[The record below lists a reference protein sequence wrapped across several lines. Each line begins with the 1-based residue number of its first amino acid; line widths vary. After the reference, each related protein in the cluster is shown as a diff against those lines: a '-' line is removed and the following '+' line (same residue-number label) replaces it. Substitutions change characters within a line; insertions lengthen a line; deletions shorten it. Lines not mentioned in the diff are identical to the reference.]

1 MWAGTDD
8 NVKMSLSGPLGG
20 ATRDTG
26 LLKLDAK
33 GDDHERGDLCR
44 YVIPAMNLEKLET
57 CTIVKDGRDDWN
69 LETIKG
75 MISSH
80 HMQIDHKKVQI
91 FLKKLLMEKMI
102 S

>member
-75 MISSH
+75 MISLH
-80 HMQIDHKKVQI
+80 YTQIDSLNTGIFRI
-91 FLKKLLMEKMI
+91 FLLR
-102 S
+102 